1 VVRNLLVQHFGGS
14 EAAGSVRRARAG
26 RDGPAWG
33 PVATALRER
42 TVLALLAS
50 LLSLEEIGAE
60 LTVPINTVKSYVRSI
75 YNKLGISSRRTAVL
89 AGYEHGLIATPP
101 AATGYPVTLSG

>member
-1 VVRNLLVQHFGGS
+1 VVRNLLVQHFGGL

-60 LTVPINTVKSYVRSI
+60 LTVPINTVKTYVRSI

-89 AGYEHGLIATPP
+89 AGYASLRRPP
-101 AATGYPVTLSG
+101 AGTEYPVTLSG

>member
-1 VVRNLLVQHFGGS
+1 MFGLLFFV
-14 EAAGSVRRARAG
+14 
-26 RDGPAWG
+26 P
-33 PVATALRER
+33 
-42 TVLALLAS
+42 LLWMAV
-50 LLSLEEIGAE
+50 G
-60 LTVPINTVKSYVRSI
+60 VPINTVKSYVRSI